1 MVLLGTPR
9 KSQGGFHKSLNT
21 GRCSTSIWKTRALS
35 SVNKGHERQPG
46 MTSSAAI
53 IPHLQLNSES
63 PALGVGAH
71 SPQPPGVADR
81 DEQCLLL
88 QADVTKAHQGL
99 KVLPLHSNFALVVG
113 GFVYVVA
120 GYCAGFWLSL
130 CMPQPSILGCPSRSL
145 RVVSCPEVALE
156 TFV

>member
-1 MVLLGTPR
+1 M
-9 KSQGGFHKSLNT
+9 
-21 GRCSTSIWKTRALS
+21 
-35 SVNKGHERQPG
+35 
-46 MTSSAAI
+46 
-53 IPHLQLNSES
+53 
-63 PALGVGAH
+63 
-71 SPQPPGVADR
+71 ADR

-99 KVLPLHSNFALVVG
+99 KVLPLHYNFALVVG

-130 CMPQPSILGCPSRSL
+130 CMPQPSILGGIRAIAILPCGASASDGHGDLPPSRSL
-145 RVVSCPEVALE
+145 PLLSCPEAALE